1 MTVPFGHQNEH
12 FRSSLFLVLGNRL
25 MTCLVAIACL
35 LVRIAASNHCNN
47 LSYIVMHTHKLLQWL
62 RWHFYLLRVPF

>member
-12 FRSSLFLVLGNRL
+12 FKSSLFLVLMNRL

-35 LVRIAASNHCNN
+35 LVRITVLDHCCN
-47 LSYIVMHTHKLLQWL
+47 LSYRVVHTHKLLQCS
-62 RWHFYLLRVPF
+62 RWHCELPRVPF